1 MKFEQV
7 DRNKLIP
14 LLEEL
19 SGAVEDLLVTGLTT
33 ASDATVKTLNVSFQ
47 ESSRMGL
54 LRLGGTLRSVNDE
67 VARYAKNDPDFSRRR
82 LSFFLNRAWAL
93 SNALKSSIE
102 GNRVDLFERLMRT
115 ASPQPLERVEVVTV
129 GVVKRPA
136 ASFVAFEFRLRTV
149 SQSAH
154 LKMGERLVWSCVF
167 PKAPASAIPAE
178 GYLHLPQKQKFKAV
192 SLLEPRVVTLE
203 KVSTTLDPTGCLRVS
218 LSDASNVAIGQE
230 FSDWSS
236 LFYWDQEAAFERVK
250 QHEPGPFDLDVEL
263 QEEVFFDEWAMH
275 DSWEDSD
282 NGIVF
287 PFQTGTFMCEAIV
300 PKSGDNSLLLTNL
313 SEYKD
318 KKKPGT
324 LYGLMHY
331 ERCKLVLQPLTIF
344 GKKKPKHLMIS
355 DEKIDP
361 RALLSALRF

>member
-1 MKFEQV
+1 MKLEQV
-7 DRNKLIP
+7 DRKKLIP
-14 LLEEL
+14 LLEQL
-19 SGAVEDLLVTGLTT
+19 SGAVEDLLMTGLTT
-33 ASDATVKTLNVSFQ
+33 ASEATVRTLNVSFQ

-93 SNALKSSIE
+93 STALKSSIE
-102 GNRVDLFERLMRT
+102 GNHADLFEKLMIT
-115 ASPQPLERVEVVTV
+115 PSPQPLERVEVVTI
-129 GVVKRPA
+129 GVAKRPA

-149 SQSAH
+149 SNSGH
-154 LKMGERLVWSCVF
+154 LKKGERLVWSCVF
-167 PKAPASAIPAE
+167 PKAPGSEIPAE

-192 SLLEPRVVTLE
+192 SLLEPNVFVID
-203 KVSTTLDPTGCLRVS
+203 KVSTTLDPSGCHRVS
-218 LSDASNVAIGQE
+218 LSEASSVTSARE
-230 FSDWSS
+230 FSEWSS
-236 LFYWDQEAAFERVK
+236 LFQWDQTAALERVR

-263 QEEVFFDEWAMH
+263 QEEIFFDEWMIH
-275 DSWEDSD
+275 DSWENAD
-282 NGIVF
+282 NGVVF
-287 PFQTGTFMCEAIV
+287 PIATKTFMCETVV
-300 PKSGDNSLLLTNL
+300 PKTGDNSVLTANIEEL
-313 SEYKD
+313 KE

-331 ERCKLVLQPLTIF
+331 ERCKLVLQPLTVF

-361 RALLSALRF
+361 RALLSTLKF